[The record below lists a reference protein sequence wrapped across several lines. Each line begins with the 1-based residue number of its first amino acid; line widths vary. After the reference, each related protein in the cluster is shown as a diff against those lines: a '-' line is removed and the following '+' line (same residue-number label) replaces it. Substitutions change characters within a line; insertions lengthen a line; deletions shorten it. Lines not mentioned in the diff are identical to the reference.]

1 MSWERM
7 TAIGPAGENRWS
19 RWRRLLVPSLFFA
32 GVIYY
37 EELFLKLFCFHAVT
51 PVGALFTLLFTLPIA
66 ILLGLLCGGVA
77 PRKGR
82 VLLPAMTLLLSVWMG
97 AQSIY
102 YHLFKTFLT
111 AFSLTKMG
119 MVAGAFGD
127 MAVGEILLNWFPIA
141 MMAVPF
147 GLAVV
152 FRRRLIPEE
161 GPMSRRMGVR
171 WALLAAVVQLAAM
184 GIVMCCGGGSMSLRF
199 IYLQAAVPE
208 LEVQNFGMLTQ
219 NQLEL
224 RRVLF
229 GITPE
234 DQSLR
239 KGQALH
245 LYRPASEP
253 VEVESA
259 EYLSADYHILD
270 IDFDRLIAE
279 ETDED
284 LLQMHTYFS
293 QQVPTAKNEWT
304 GYFQGKNLIWI
315 VAEGFCTLAMD
326 PERTPVLY
334 EMAHSGFVFDHFYT
348 PLWGVSTSDGEYTTT
363 TGLIPK
369 SGVWSYSQSAGNYM
383 PFGFGNQFSQ
393 LGYRTM
399 AFHDYL
405 YTYYDRDKSFPN
417 MGYEYYALG
426 HGLELEEIWPPSD
439 LEMME
444 EIVPM
449 FVDEEQFMVYCLTV
463 SGHLNYTY
471 EENAMSRRHWDEV
484 AGLPYSEG
492 PKAYLACQMELEL
505 AMESLLTQLEEAGRL
520 DDTVIV
526 LSGDHYPYGLT
537 DEEYSEL
544 LGRQV
549 DPNFEIFQN
558 TLILWNAQME
568 EPVRVEKLCSSLDVM
583 PTLANLF
590 GLEYDSRLMAG
601 RDILSDEPGLVIF
614 SNYSFLAMS
623 RRHWDEVAGLPYSEG
638 PKAYLAC
645 QMELELAMESLLTQL
660 EEAGRLDDTVI
671 VLSGDHYP
679 YGLTDE
685 EYSELLGRQV
695 DPNFEIFQN
704 TLILWNAQM
713 EEPVR
718 VEKLCSSL
726 DVMPTLANLFG
737 LEYDSRLMAG
747 RDILSDEP
755 GLVIFSNYS
764 FLTEEGAYNSVLDEF
779 RSWDGSPP
787 DEAYVQSQIAEVQN
801 RVAYSAMILDHDYY
815 RVALNGPPREEGSL
829 FSAHREPQPDSGWL
843 D

>member
-82 VLLPAMTLLLSVWMG
+82 VLLLAMTLLLSVWMG

-161 GPMSRRMGVR
+161 GPMSRRMGAR

-614 SNYSFLAMS
+614 SNYSFL
-623 RRHWDEVAGLPYSEG
+623 
-638 PKAYLAC
+638 
-645 QMELELAMESLLTQL
+645 
-660 EEAGRLDDTVI
+660 
-671 VLSGDHYP
+671 
-679 YGLTDE
+679 
-685 EYSELLGRQV
+685 
-695 DPNFEIFQN
+695 
-704 TLILWNAQM
+704 
-713 EEPVR
+713 
-718 VEKLCSSL
+718 
-726 DVMPTLANLFG
+726 
-737 LEYDSRLMAG
+737 
-747 RDILSDEP
+747 
-755 GLVIFSNYS
+755 
-764 FLTEEGAYNSVLDEF
+764 TEEGAYNSVLDEF

>member
-1 MSWERM
+1 MSWKRM
-7 TAIGPAGENRWS
+7 TAMGPAGENRWS

-82 VLLPAMTLLLSVWMG
+82 VLLLAMTLLLSVWMG

-152 FRRRLIPEE
+152 LRRRLIPEE
-161 GPMSRRMGVR
+161 GPMSRRMGAR

-259 EYLSADYHILD
+259 EYSSADYHILD

-614 SNYSFLAMS
+614 SNYSFL
-623 RRHWDEVAGLPYSEG
+623 
-638 PKAYLAC
+638 
-645 QMELELAMESLLTQL
+645 
-660 EEAGRLDDTVI
+660 
-671 VLSGDHYP
+671 
-679 YGLTDE
+679 
-685 EYSELLGRQV
+685 
-695 DPNFEIFQN
+695 
-704 TLILWNAQM
+704 
-713 EEPVR
+713 
-718 VEKLCSSL
+718 
-726 DVMPTLANLFG
+726 
-737 LEYDSRLMAG
+737 
-747 RDILSDEP
+747 
-755 GLVIFSNYS
+755 
-764 FLTEEGAYNSVLDEF
+764 TEEGAYNSVLDEF

>member
-7 TAIGPAGENRWS
+7 TAMGPAGENRWS

-82 VLLPAMTLLLSVWMG
+82 VLLLAMTLLLSVWMG

-152 FRRRLIPEE
+152 LRRRLIPEE
-161 GPMSRRMGVR
+161 GPMSRRMGAR

-259 EYLSADYHILD
+259 EYPSADYHILD

-471 EENAMSRRHWDEV
+471 EENAMSR
-484 AGLPYSEG
+484 S
-492 PKAYLACQMELEL
+492 
-505 AMESLLTQLEEAGRL
+505 
-520 DDTVIV
+520 
-526 LSGDHYPYGLT
+526 
-537 DEEYSEL
+537 
-544 LGRQV
+544 
-549 DPNFEIFQN
+549 
-558 TLILWNAQME
+558 
-568 EPVRVEKLCSSLDVM
+568 
-583 PTLANLF
+583 
-590 GLEYDSRLMAG
+590 
-601 RDILSDEPGLVIF
+601 
-614 SNYSFLAMS
+614 
-623 RRHWDEVAGLPYSEG
+623 HWDEVAGLPYSEG

>member
-7 TAIGPAGENRWS
+7 TAMGPAGENRWS

-82 VLLPAMTLLLSVWMG
+82 VLLLAMTLLLSVWMG

-152 FRRRLIPEE
+152 LRRRLIPEE
-161 GPMSRRMGVR
+161 GPMSRRMGAR

-245 LYRPASEP
+245 RPASEP

-259 EYLSADYHILD
+259 EYSSADYHILD

-614 SNYSFLAMS
+614 SNYSFL
-623 RRHWDEVAGLPYSEG
+623 
-638 PKAYLAC
+638 
-645 QMELELAMESLLTQL
+645 
-660 EEAGRLDDTVI
+660 
-671 VLSGDHYP
+671 
-679 YGLTDE
+679 
-685 EYSELLGRQV
+685 
-695 DPNFEIFQN
+695 
-704 TLILWNAQM
+704 
-713 EEPVR
+713 
-718 VEKLCSSL
+718 
-726 DVMPTLANLFG
+726 
-737 LEYDSRLMAG
+737 
-747 RDILSDEP
+747 
-755 GLVIFSNYS
+755 
-764 FLTEEGAYNSVLDEF
+764 TEEGAYNSVLDEF

>member
-7 TAIGPAGENRWS
+7 TAMGPAGENRWS

-82 VLLPAMTLLLSVWMG
+82 VLLLAMTLLLSVWMG

-161 GPMSRRMGVR
+161 GPMSRRMGAR

-259 EYLSADYHILD
+259 EYSSADYHILD

-463 SGHLNYTY
+463 SGHMNYTY
-471 EENAMSRRHWDEV
+471 EEN
-484 AGLPYSEG
+484 
-492 PKAYLACQMELEL
+492 
-505 AMESLLTQLEEAGRL
+505 
-520 DDTVIV
+520 
-526 LSGDHYPYGLT
+526 
-537 DEEYSEL
+537 
-544 LGRQV
+544 
-549 DPNFEIFQN
+549 
-558 TLILWNAQME
+558 
-568 EPVRVEKLCSSLDVM
+568 
-583 PTLANLF
+583 
-590 GLEYDSRLMAG
+590 
-601 RDILSDEPGLVIF
+601 
-614 SNYSFLAMS
+614 AMS

>member
-7 TAIGPAGENRWS
+7 TAMGPAGENRWS

-82 VLLPAMTLLLSVWMG
+82 VLLLAMTLLLSVWMG

-152 FRRRLIPEE
+152 LRRRLIPEE
-161 GPMSRRMGVR
+161 GPMSRRMGAR

-208 LEVQNFGMLTQ
+208 LEVQNFGMRTQ

-259 EYLSADYHILD
+259 EYSSADYHILG

-614 SNYSFLAMS
+614 SNYSFL
-623 RRHWDEVAGLPYSEG
+623 
-638 PKAYLAC
+638 
-645 QMELELAMESLLTQL
+645 
-660 EEAGRLDDTVI
+660 
-671 VLSGDHYP
+671 
-679 YGLTDE
+679 
-685 EYSELLGRQV
+685 
-695 DPNFEIFQN
+695 
-704 TLILWNAQM
+704 
-713 EEPVR
+713 
-718 VEKLCSSL
+718 
-726 DVMPTLANLFG
+726 
-737 LEYDSRLMAG
+737 
-747 RDILSDEP
+747 
-755 GLVIFSNYS
+755 
-764 FLTEEGAYNSVLDEF
+764 TEEGAYNSVLDEF

>member
-7 TAIGPAGENRWS
+7 TAMGPAGENRWS

-82 VLLPAMTLLLSVWMG
+82 VLLLAMTLLLSVWMG

-152 FRRRLIPEE
+152 LRRRLIPEE
-161 GPMSRRMGVR
+161 GPMSRRMGAR

-259 EYLSADYHILD
+259 EYPSADYHILD

-315 VAEGFCTLAMD
+315 VAEGFWTLAMD

-505 AMESLLTQLEEAGRL
+505 AMESLL
-520 DDTVIV
+520 I
-526 LSGDHYPYGLT
+526 
-537 DEEYSEL
+537 
-544 LGRQV
+544 
-549 DPNFEIFQN
+549 
-558 TLILWNAQME
+558 
-568 EPVRVEKLCSSLDVM
+568 
-583 PTLANLF
+583 
-590 GLEYDSRLMAG
+590 
-601 RDILSDEPGLVIF
+601 
-614 SNYSFLAMS
+614 
-623 RRHWDEVAGLPYSEG
+623 
-638 PKAYLAC
+638 
-645 QMELELAMESLLTQL
+645 QL

>member
-7 TAIGPAGENRWS
+7 TAMGPAGENRWS
-19 RWRRLLVPSLFFA
+19 RWRRVLVPSLFFA

-82 VLLPAMTLLLSVWMG
+82 VLLLAMTLLLSVWMG

-152 FRRRLIPEE
+152 LRRRLIPEE
-161 GPMSRRMGVR
+161 GPMSRRMGAR

-259 EYLSADYHILD
+259 EYPSADYHILD

-614 SNYSFLAMS
+614 SNYSFL
-623 RRHWDEVAGLPYSEG
+623 
-638 PKAYLAC
+638 
-645 QMELELAMESLLTQL
+645 
-660 EEAGRLDDTVI
+660 
-671 VLSGDHYP
+671 
-679 YGLTDE
+679 
-685 EYSELLGRQV
+685 
-695 DPNFEIFQN
+695 
-704 TLILWNAQM
+704 
-713 EEPVR
+713 
-718 VEKLCSSL
+718 
-726 DVMPTLANLFG
+726 
-737 LEYDSRLMAG
+737 
-747 RDILSDEP
+747 
-755 GLVIFSNYS
+755 
-764 FLTEEGAYNSVLDEF
+764 TEEGAYNSVLDEF

>member
-7 TAIGPAGENRWS
+7 TAMGPAGENRWS

-82 VLLPAMTLLLSVWMG
+82 VLLLAMTLLLSVWMG

-152 FRRRLIPEE
+152 LRRRLIPEE
-161 GPMSRRMGVR
+161 GPMSRRMGAR

-259 EYLSADYHILD
+259 EYSSADYHILD

-505 AMESLLTQLEEAGRL
+505 AMESLL
-520 DDTVIV
+520 I
-526 LSGDHYPYGLT
+526 
-537 DEEYSEL
+537 
-544 LGRQV
+544 
-549 DPNFEIFQN
+549 
-558 TLILWNAQME
+558 
-568 EPVRVEKLCSSLDVM
+568 
-583 PTLANLF
+583 
-590 GLEYDSRLMAG
+590 
-601 RDILSDEPGLVIF
+601 
-614 SNYSFLAMS
+614 
-623 RRHWDEVAGLPYSEG
+623 
-638 PKAYLAC
+638 
-645 QMELELAMESLLTQL
+645 QL

>member
-7 TAIGPAGENRWS
+7 TAMGPAGENRWS

-82 VLLPAMTLLLSVWMG
+82 VLLLAMTLLLSVWMG

-152 FRRRLIPEE
+152 LRRRLIPEE
-161 GPMSRRMGVR
+161 GPMSRRMGAR

-184 GIVMCCGGGSMSLRF
+184 GIVMCCGGGYMSLRF

-259 EYLSADYHILD
+259 EYPSADYHILD

-614 SNYSFLAMS
+614 SNYSFL
-623 RRHWDEVAGLPYSEG
+623 
-638 PKAYLAC
+638 
-645 QMELELAMESLLTQL
+645 
-660 EEAGRLDDTVI
+660 
-671 VLSGDHYP
+671 
-679 YGLTDE
+679 
-685 EYSELLGRQV
+685 
-695 DPNFEIFQN
+695 
-704 TLILWNAQM
+704 
-713 EEPVR
+713 
-718 VEKLCSSL
+718 
-726 DVMPTLANLFG
+726 
-737 LEYDSRLMAG
+737 
-747 RDILSDEP
+747 
-755 GLVIFSNYS
+755 
-764 FLTEEGAYNSVLDEF
+764 TEEGAYNSVLDEF

>member
-7 TAIGPAGENRWS
+7 TAMGPAGENRWS

-82 VLLPAMTLLLSVWMG
+82 VLLLAMTLLLSVWMG

-152 FRRRLIPEE
+152 LRRRLIPEE
-161 GPMSRRMGVR
+161 GPMSRRMGAR

-245 LYRPASEP
+245 LYRRASEP
-253 VEVESA
+253 IEVESA
-259 EYLSADYHILD
+259 EYPSADYHILD

-614 SNYSFLAMS
+614 SNYSFL
-623 RRHWDEVAGLPYSEG
+623 
-638 PKAYLAC
+638 
-645 QMELELAMESLLTQL
+645 
-660 EEAGRLDDTVI
+660 
-671 VLSGDHYP
+671 
-679 YGLTDE
+679 
-685 EYSELLGRQV
+685 
-695 DPNFEIFQN
+695 
-704 TLILWNAQM
+704 
-713 EEPVR
+713 
-718 VEKLCSSL
+718 
-726 DVMPTLANLFG
+726 
-737 LEYDSRLMAG
+737 
-747 RDILSDEP
+747 
-755 GLVIFSNYS
+755 
-764 FLTEEGAYNSVLDEF
+764 TEEGAYNSVLDEF

>member
-239 KGQALH
+239 KGKALH

-505 AMESLLTQLEEAGRL
+505 AMESLL
-520 DDTVIV
+520 I
-526 LSGDHYPYGLT
+526 
-537 DEEYSEL
+537 
-544 LGRQV
+544 
-549 DPNFEIFQN
+549 
-558 TLILWNAQME
+558 
-568 EPVRVEKLCSSLDVM
+568 
-583 PTLANLF
+583 
-590 GLEYDSRLMAG
+590 
-601 RDILSDEPGLVIF
+601 
-614 SNYSFLAMS
+614 
-623 RRHWDEVAGLPYSEG
+623 
-638 PKAYLAC
+638 
-645 QMELELAMESLLTQL
+645 QL

>member
-82 VLLPAMTLLLSVWMG
+82 VLLLAMTLLLSVWMG

-152 FRRRLIPEE
+152 LRRRLIPEE
-161 GPMSRRMGVR
+161 GPMSRRMGAR

-259 EYLSADYHILD
+259 EYSSADYHILD

-279 ETDED
+279 VTDED

-614 SNYSFLAMS
+614 SNYSFL
-623 RRHWDEVAGLPYSEG
+623 
-638 PKAYLAC
+638 
-645 QMELELAMESLLTQL
+645 
-660 EEAGRLDDTVI
+660 
-671 VLSGDHYP
+671 
-679 YGLTDE
+679 
-685 EYSELLGRQV
+685 
-695 DPNFEIFQN
+695 
-704 TLILWNAQM
+704 
-713 EEPVR
+713 
-718 VEKLCSSL
+718 
-726 DVMPTLANLFG
+726 
-737 LEYDSRLMAG
+737 
-747 RDILSDEP
+747 
-755 GLVIFSNYS
+755 
-764 FLTEEGAYNSVLDEF
+764 TEEGAYNSVLDEF

>member
-7 TAIGPAGENRWS
+7 TAMGPAGENRWS

-82 VLLPAMTLLLSVWMG
+82 VLLLAMTLLLSVWMG

-152 FRRRLIPEE
+152 LRRRLIPEE
-161 GPMSRRMGVR
+161 GPMSRRMGAR

-259 EYLSADYHILD
+259 EYSSADYHILD

-614 SNYSFLAMS
+614 SNYSFL
-623 RRHWDEVAGLPYSEG
+623 
-638 PKAYLAC
+638 
-645 QMELELAMESLLTQL
+645 
-660 EEAGRLDDTVI
+660 
-671 VLSGDHYP
+671 
-679 YGLTDE
+679 
-685 EYSELLGRQV
+685 
-695 DPNFEIFQN
+695 
-704 TLILWNAQM
+704 
-713 EEPVR
+713 
-718 VEKLCSSL
+718 
-726 DVMPTLANLFG
+726 
-737 LEYDSRLMAG
+737 
-747 RDILSDEP
+747 
-755 GLVIFSNYS
+755 
-764 FLTEEGAYNSVLDEF
+764 TEEGAYNSVLDEF

-829 FSAHREPQPDSGWL
+829 FRAHREPQPDSGWL

>member
-1 MSWERM
+1 MRWERM
-7 TAIGPAGENRWS
+7 TAMGPAGENRWS

-161 GPMSRRMGVR
+161 GPMSRRMGAR

-259 EYLSADYHILD
+259 EYSSADYHILD

-614 SNYSFLAMS
+614 SNYSFL
-623 RRHWDEVAGLPYSEG
+623 
-638 PKAYLAC
+638 
-645 QMELELAMESLLTQL
+645 
-660 EEAGRLDDTVI
+660 
-671 VLSGDHYP
+671 
-679 YGLTDE
+679 
-685 EYSELLGRQV
+685 
-695 DPNFEIFQN
+695 
-704 TLILWNAQM
+704 
-713 EEPVR
+713 
-718 VEKLCSSL
+718 
-726 DVMPTLANLFG
+726 
-737 LEYDSRLMAG
+737 
-747 RDILSDEP
+747 
-755 GLVIFSNYS
+755 
-764 FLTEEGAYNSVLDEF
+764 TEEGAYNSVLDEF

-829 FSAHREPQPDSGWL
+829 FIGSPSRTPAGWTESKNARPTQCVERAGHFV
-843 D
+843 

>member
-7 TAIGPAGENRWS
+7 TAMGPAGENRWS

-82 VLLPAMTLLLSVWMG
+82 VLLLAMTLLLSVWMG

-152 FRRRLIPEE
+152 LRRRLIPEE
-161 GPMSRRMGVR
+161 GPMSRRMGAR

-259 EYLSADYHILD
+259 EYSSADYHILD

-614 SNYSFLAMS
+614 SNYSFL
-623 RRHWDEVAGLPYSEG
+623 
-638 PKAYLAC
+638 
-645 QMELELAMESLLTQL
+645 
-660 EEAGRLDDTVI
+660 
-671 VLSGDHYP
+671 
-679 YGLTDE
+679 
-685 EYSELLGRQV
+685 
-695 DPNFEIFQN
+695 
-704 TLILWNAQM
+704 
-713 EEPVR
+713 
-718 VEKLCSSL
+718 
-726 DVMPTLANLFG
+726 
-737 LEYDSRLMAG
+737 
-747 RDILSDEP
+747 
-755 GLVIFSNYS
+755 
-764 FLTEEGAYNSVLDEF
+764 TEEGAYNSVLDEF

-815 RVALNGPPREEGSL
+815 RVPREEGSL

>member
-7 TAIGPAGENRWS
+7 TAMGPAGENRWS

-82 VLLPAMTLLLSVWMG
+82 VLLLAMTLLLSVWMG

-152 FRRRLIPEE
+152 LRRRLIPEE
-161 GPMSRRMGVR
+161 GPMSRRMGAR

-259 EYLSADYHILD
+259 EYSSADYHILD

-614 SNYSFLAMS
+614 SNYSFL
-623 RRHWDEVAGLPYSEG
+623 
-638 PKAYLAC
+638 
-645 QMELELAMESLLTQL
+645 
-660 EEAGRLDDTVI
+660 
-671 VLSGDHYP
+671 
-679 YGLTDE
+679 
-685 EYSELLGRQV
+685 
-695 DPNFEIFQN
+695 
-704 TLILWNAQM
+704 
-713 EEPVR
+713 
-718 VEKLCSSL
+718 
-726 DVMPTLANLFG
+726 
-737 LEYDSRLMAG
+737 
-747 RDILSDEP
+747 
-755 GLVIFSNYS
+755 
-764 FLTEEGAYNSVLDEF
+764 TEEVAYNSVLDEF

>member
-7 TAIGPAGENRWS
+7 TAMGPAGENRWS

-82 VLLPAMTLLLSVWMG
+82 VLLLAMTLLLSVWMG

-152 FRRRLIPEE
+152 LRRRLIPEE
-161 GPMSRRMGVR
+161 GPMSRRMGAR

-224 RRVLF
+224 RRVFF

-259 EYLSADYHILD
+259 EYSSADYHILD

-614 SNYSFLAMS
+614 SNYSFL
-623 RRHWDEVAGLPYSEG
+623 
-638 PKAYLAC
+638 
-645 QMELELAMESLLTQL
+645 
-660 EEAGRLDDTVI
+660 
-671 VLSGDHYP
+671 
-679 YGLTDE
+679 
-685 EYSELLGRQV
+685 
-695 DPNFEIFQN
+695 
-704 TLILWNAQM
+704 
-713 EEPVR
+713 
-718 VEKLCSSL
+718 
-726 DVMPTLANLFG
+726 
-737 LEYDSRLMAG
+737 
-747 RDILSDEP
+747 
-755 GLVIFSNYS
+755 
-764 FLTEEGAYNSVLDEF
+764 TEEGAYNSVLDEF

>member
-7 TAIGPAGENRWS
+7 TAMGPAGENRWS

-82 VLLPAMTLLLSVWMG
+82 VLLLAMTLLLSVWMG

-152 FRRRLIPEE
+152 LRRRLIPEE
-161 GPMSRRMGVR
+161 GPMSRRMGAR

-259 EYLSADYHILD
+259 EYPSADYHILD

-426 HGLELEEIWPPSD
+426 HGLELEEIWPSSD

-471 EENAMSRRHWDEV
+471 EEN
-484 AGLPYSEG
+484 
-492 PKAYLACQMELEL
+492 
-505 AMESLLTQLEEAGRL
+505 
-520 DDTVIV
+520 
-526 LSGDHYPYGLT
+526 
-537 DEEYSEL
+537 
-544 LGRQV
+544 
-549 DPNFEIFQN
+549 
-558 TLILWNAQME
+558 
-568 EPVRVEKLCSSLDVM
+568 
-583 PTLANLF
+583 
-590 GLEYDSRLMAG
+590 
-601 RDILSDEPGLVIF
+601 
-614 SNYSFLAMS
+614 AMS

>member
-7 TAIGPAGENRWS
+7 TAMGPAGENRWS

-82 VLLPAMTLLLSVWMG
+82 VLLLAMTLLLSVWMG

-152 FRRRLIPEE
+152 LRRRLIPEE
-161 GPMSRRMGVR
+161 GPMSRRMGAR

-259 EYLSADYHILD
+259 EYSSADYHILD

-284 LLQMHTYFS
+284 LLQMHTYCS

-614 SNYSFLAMS
+614 SNYSFL
-623 RRHWDEVAGLPYSEG
+623 
-638 PKAYLAC
+638 
-645 QMELELAMESLLTQL
+645 
-660 EEAGRLDDTVI
+660 
-671 VLSGDHYP
+671 
-679 YGLTDE
+679 
-685 EYSELLGRQV
+685 
-695 DPNFEIFQN
+695 
-704 TLILWNAQM
+704 
-713 EEPVR
+713 
-718 VEKLCSSL
+718 
-726 DVMPTLANLFG
+726 
-737 LEYDSRLMAG
+737 
-747 RDILSDEP
+747 
-755 GLVIFSNYS
+755 
-764 FLTEEGAYNSVLDEF
+764 TEEGAYNSVLDEF

>member
-7 TAIGPAGENRWS
+7 TAMGPAGENRWS

-82 VLLPAMTLLLSVWMG
+82 VLLLAMTLLLSVWMG

-152 FRRRLIPEE
+152 LRRRLIPEE
-161 GPMSRRMGVR
+161 GPMSRRMGAR

-259 EYLSADYHILD
+259 EYPSADYHILD

-614 SNYSFLAMS
+614 SNYSFL
-623 RRHWDEVAGLPYSEG
+623 
-638 PKAYLAC
+638 
-645 QMELELAMESLLTQL
+645 
-660 EEAGRLDDTVI
+660 
-671 VLSGDHYP
+671 
-679 YGLTDE
+679 
-685 EYSELLGRQV
+685 
-695 DPNFEIFQN
+695 
-704 TLILWNAQM
+704 
-713 EEPVR
+713 
-718 VEKLCSSL
+718 
-726 DVMPTLANLFG
+726 
-737 LEYDSRLMAG
+737 
-747 RDILSDEP
+747 
-755 GLVIFSNYS
+755 
-764 FLTEEGAYNSVLDEF
+764 TEEGAYNSVLDEF

-787 DEAYVQSQIAEVQN
+787 DEAYVQDRKSV
-801 RVAYSAMILDHDYY
+801 V
-815 RVALNGPPREEGSL
+815 
-829 FSAHREPQPDSGWL
+829 
-843 D
+843 

>member
-7 TAIGPAGENRWS
+7 TAMGPAGENRWS

-82 VLLPAMTLLLSVWMG
+82 VLLLAMTLLLSVWMG

-152 FRRRLIPEE
+152 LRRRLIPEE
-161 GPMSRRMGVR
+161 GPMSRRMGAR

-184 GIVMCCGGGSMSLRF
+184 GIVMCCGGGFMSLRF

-208 LEVQNFGMLTQ
+208 LEVQNFGMLTH

-259 EYLSADYHILD
+259 EYSSADYHILD

-614 SNYSFLAMS
+614 SNYSFL
-623 RRHWDEVAGLPYSEG
+623 
-638 PKAYLAC
+638 
-645 QMELELAMESLLTQL
+645 
-660 EEAGRLDDTVI
+660 
-671 VLSGDHYP
+671 
-679 YGLTDE
+679 
-685 EYSELLGRQV
+685 
-695 DPNFEIFQN
+695 
-704 TLILWNAQM
+704 
-713 EEPVR
+713 
-718 VEKLCSSL
+718 
-726 DVMPTLANLFG
+726 
-737 LEYDSRLMAG
+737 
-747 RDILSDEP
+747 
-755 GLVIFSNYS
+755 
-764 FLTEEGAYNSVLDEF
+764 TEEGAYNSVLDEF

>member
-7 TAIGPAGENRWS
+7 TAMGPAGENRWS

-82 VLLPAMTLLLSVWMG
+82 VLLLAMTLLLSVWMG

-161 GPMSRRMGVR
+161 GPMSRRMGAR

-259 EYLSADYHILD
+259 EYPSADYHILD

-614 SNYSFLAMS
+614 SNYSFL
-623 RRHWDEVAGLPYSEG
+623 
-638 PKAYLAC
+638 
-645 QMELELAMESLLTQL
+645 
-660 EEAGRLDDTVI
+660 
-671 VLSGDHYP
+671 
-679 YGLTDE
+679 
-685 EYSELLGRQV
+685 
-695 DPNFEIFQN
+695 
-704 TLILWNAQM
+704 
-713 EEPVR
+713 
-718 VEKLCSSL
+718 
-726 DVMPTLANLFG
+726 
-737 LEYDSRLMAG
+737 
-747 RDILSDEP
+747 
-755 GLVIFSNYS
+755 
-764 FLTEEGAYNSVLDEF
+764 TEEGAYNSVLDEF

>member
-7 TAIGPAGENRWS
+7 TAMGPAGENRWS

-82 VLLPAMTLLLSVWMG
+82 VLLLAMTLLLSVWMG

-127 MAVGEILLNWFPIA
+127 MAVGEIMLNWFPIA

-161 GPMSRRMGVR
+161 GPMSRRMGAR

-259 EYLSADYHILD
+259 EYSSADYHILD

-614 SNYSFLAMS
+614 SNYSFL
-623 RRHWDEVAGLPYSEG
+623 
-638 PKAYLAC
+638 
-645 QMELELAMESLLTQL
+645 
-660 EEAGRLDDTVI
+660 
-671 VLSGDHYP
+671 
-679 YGLTDE
+679 
-685 EYSELLGRQV
+685 
-695 DPNFEIFQN
+695 
-704 TLILWNAQM
+704 
-713 EEPVR
+713 
-718 VEKLCSSL
+718 
-726 DVMPTLANLFG
+726 
-737 LEYDSRLMAG
+737 
-747 RDILSDEP
+747 
-755 GLVIFSNYS
+755 
-764 FLTEEGAYNSVLDEF
+764 TEEGAYNSVLDEF

>member
-7 TAIGPAGENRWS
+7 TAMGPAGENRWS

-82 VLLPAMTLLLSVWMG
+82 VLLLAMTLLLSVWMG

-152 FRRRLIPEE
+152 LRRRLIPEE
-161 GPMSRRMGVR
+161 GPMSRRMGAR

-259 EYLSADYHILD
+259 EYSSADYHILD

-284 LLQMHTYFS
+284 QLQMHTYFS

-614 SNYSFLAMS
+614 SNYSFL
-623 RRHWDEVAGLPYSEG
+623 
-638 PKAYLAC
+638 
-645 QMELELAMESLLTQL
+645 
-660 EEAGRLDDTVI
+660 
-671 VLSGDHYP
+671 
-679 YGLTDE
+679 
-685 EYSELLGRQV
+685 
-695 DPNFEIFQN
+695 
-704 TLILWNAQM
+704 
-713 EEPVR
+713 
-718 VEKLCSSL
+718 
-726 DVMPTLANLFG
+726 
-737 LEYDSRLMAG
+737 
-747 RDILSDEP
+747 
-755 GLVIFSNYS
+755 
-764 FLTEEGAYNSVLDEF
+764 TEEGAYNSVLDEF

>member
-7 TAIGPAGENRWS
+7 TAMGPAGENRWS

-82 VLLPAMTLLLSVWMG
+82 VLLLAMTLLLSVWMG

-152 FRRRLIPEE
+152 LRRRLIPEE
-161 GPMSRRMGVR
+161 GPMSRRMGAR

-259 EYLSADYHILD
+259 EYSSADYHILD

-614 SNYSFLAMS
+614 SNYSFL
-623 RRHWDEVAGLPYSEG
+623 
-638 PKAYLAC
+638 
-645 QMELELAMESLLTQL
+645 
-660 EEAGRLDDTVI
+660 
-671 VLSGDHYP
+671 
-679 YGLTDE
+679 
-685 EYSELLGRQV
+685 
-695 DPNFEIFQN
+695 
-704 TLILWNAQM
+704 
-713 EEPVR
+713 
-718 VEKLCSSL
+718 
-726 DVMPTLANLFG
+726 
-737 LEYDSRLMAG
+737 
-747 RDILSDEP
+747 
-755 GLVIFSNYS
+755 
-764 FLTEEGAYNSVLDEF
+764 TEEGAYNSVLDEF

-829 FSAHREPQPDSGWL
+829 FSAHREPSRPPAGWTESKNARPTQCVERAGHFV
-843 D
+843 

>member
-7 TAIGPAGENRWS
+7 TAMGPAGENRWS

-32 GVIYY
+32 GGIYY

-82 VLLPAMTLLLSVWMG
+82 VLLLAMTLLLSVWMG

-152 FRRRLIPEE
+152 LRRRLIPEE
-161 GPMSRRMGVR
+161 GPMSRRMGAR

-259 EYLSADYHILD
+259 EYSSADYHILD

-614 SNYSFLAMS
+614 SNYSFL
-623 RRHWDEVAGLPYSEG
+623 
-638 PKAYLAC
+638 
-645 QMELELAMESLLTQL
+645 
-660 EEAGRLDDTVI
+660 
-671 VLSGDHYP
+671 
-679 YGLTDE
+679 
-685 EYSELLGRQV
+685 
-695 DPNFEIFQN
+695 
-704 TLILWNAQM
+704 
-713 EEPVR
+713 
-718 VEKLCSSL
+718 
-726 DVMPTLANLFG
+726 
-737 LEYDSRLMAG
+737 
-747 RDILSDEP
+747 
-755 GLVIFSNYS
+755 
-764 FLTEEGAYNSVLDEF
+764 TEEGAYNSVLDEF

>member
-7 TAIGPAGENRWS
+7 TAMGPAGENRWS

-82 VLLPAMTLLLSVWMG
+82 VLLLAMTLLLSVWMG

-161 GPMSRRMGVR
+161 GPMSRRMGAR

-259 EYLSADYHILD
+259 EYSSADYHILD

-614 SNYSFLAMS
+614 SNYSFL
-623 RRHWDEVAGLPYSEG
+623 
-638 PKAYLAC
+638 
-645 QMELELAMESLLTQL
+645 
-660 EEAGRLDDTVI
+660 
-671 VLSGDHYP
+671 
-679 YGLTDE
+679 
-685 EYSELLGRQV
+685 
-695 DPNFEIFQN
+695 
-704 TLILWNAQM
+704 
-713 EEPVR
+713 
-718 VEKLCSSL
+718 
-726 DVMPTLANLFG
+726 
-737 LEYDSRLMAG
+737 
-747 RDILSDEP
+747 
-755 GLVIFSNYS
+755 
-764 FLTEEGAYNSVLDEF
+764 TEEGAYNSVLDEF

>member
-7 TAIGPAGENRWS
+7 TAMGPAGENRWS

-82 VLLPAMTLLLSVWMG
+82 VLLLAMTLLLSVWMG

-161 GPMSRRMGVR
+161 GPMSRRMGAR
-171 WALLAAVVQLAAM
+171 WALMAAVVQLAAM

-259 EYLSADYHILD
+259 EYPSADYHILD

-614 SNYSFLAMS
+614 SNYSFL
-623 RRHWDEVAGLPYSEG
+623 
-638 PKAYLAC
+638 
-645 QMELELAMESLLTQL
+645 
-660 EEAGRLDDTVI
+660 
-671 VLSGDHYP
+671 
-679 YGLTDE
+679 
-685 EYSELLGRQV
+685 
-695 DPNFEIFQN
+695 
-704 TLILWNAQM
+704 
-713 EEPVR
+713 
-718 VEKLCSSL
+718 
-726 DVMPTLANLFG
+726 
-737 LEYDSRLMAG
+737 
-747 RDILSDEP
+747 
-755 GLVIFSNYS
+755 
-764 FLTEEGAYNSVLDEF
+764 TEEGAYNSVLDEF

>member
-7 TAIGPAGENRWS
+7 TAMGPAGENRWS

-82 VLLPAMTLLLSVWMG
+82 VLLLAMTLLLSVWMG

-152 FRRRLIPEE
+152 LRRRLIPEE
-161 GPMSRRMGVR
+161 GPMSRRMGAR

-259 EYLSADYHILD
+259 EYSSADYHILD

-315 VAEGFCTLAMD
+315 VAGGFCTLAMD

-614 SNYSFLAMS
+614 SNYSFL
-623 RRHWDEVAGLPYSEG
+623 
-638 PKAYLAC
+638 
-645 QMELELAMESLLTQL
+645 
-660 EEAGRLDDTVI
+660 
-671 VLSGDHYP
+671 
-679 YGLTDE
+679 
-685 EYSELLGRQV
+685 
-695 DPNFEIFQN
+695 
-704 TLILWNAQM
+704 
-713 EEPVR
+713 
-718 VEKLCSSL
+718 
-726 DVMPTLANLFG
+726 
-737 LEYDSRLMAG
+737 
-747 RDILSDEP
+747 
-755 GLVIFSNYS
+755 
-764 FLTEEGAYNSVLDEF
+764 TEEGAYNSVLDEF

>member
-1 MSWERM
+1 M
-7 TAIGPAGENRWS
+7 TAMGPAGENRWS

-82 VLLPAMTLLLSVWMG
+82 VLLLAMTLLLSVWMG

-152 FRRRLIPEE
+152 LRRRLIPEE
-161 GPMSRRMGVR
+161 GPMSRRMGAR

-259 EYLSADYHILD
+259 EYSSADYHILD

-614 SNYSFLAMS
+614 SNYSFL
-623 RRHWDEVAGLPYSEG
+623 
-638 PKAYLAC
+638 
-645 QMELELAMESLLTQL
+645 
-660 EEAGRLDDTVI
+660 
-671 VLSGDHYP
+671 
-679 YGLTDE
+679 
-685 EYSELLGRQV
+685 
-695 DPNFEIFQN
+695 
-704 TLILWNAQM
+704 
-713 EEPVR
+713 
-718 VEKLCSSL
+718 
-726 DVMPTLANLFG
+726 
-737 LEYDSRLMAG
+737 
-747 RDILSDEP
+747 
-755 GLVIFSNYS
+755 
-764 FLTEEGAYNSVLDEF
+764 TEEWAYNSVLDEF

>member
-7 TAIGPAGENRWS
+7 TAMGPAGENRWS

-82 VLLPAMTLLLSVWMG
+82 VLLLAMTLLLSVWMG

-152 FRRRLIPEE
+152 LRRRLIPEE
-161 GPMSRRMGVR
+161 GPMSRRMGAR

-259 EYLSADYHILD
+259 EYSSADYHILD

-614 SNYSFLAMS
+614 SNYSFL
-623 RRHWDEVAGLPYSEG
+623 
-638 PKAYLAC
+638 
-645 QMELELAMESLLTQL
+645 
-660 EEAGRLDDTVI
+660 
-671 VLSGDHYP
+671 
-679 YGLTDE
+679 
-685 EYSELLGRQV
+685 
-695 DPNFEIFQN
+695 
-704 TLILWNAQM
+704 
-713 EEPVR
+713 
-718 VEKLCSSL
+718 
-726 DVMPTLANLFG
+726 
-737 LEYDSRLMAG
+737 
-747 RDILSDEP
+747 
-755 GLVIFSNYS
+755 
-764 FLTEEGAYNSVLDEF
+764 TEEGAYNSVLDEF

-815 RVALNGPPREEGSL
+815 RVALNGPPRE
-829 FSAHREPQPDSGWL
+829 
-843 D
+843 

>member
-1 MSWERM
+1 M
-7 TAIGPAGENRWS
+7 TAMGPAGENRWS

-82 VLLPAMTLLLSVWMG
+82 VLLLAMTLLLSVWMG

-127 MAVGEILLNWFPIA
+127 MAVGEVLLNWFPIA

-152 FRRRLIPEE
+152 LRRRLIPEE
-161 GPMSRRMGVR
+161 GPMSRRMGAR

-259 EYLSADYHILD
+259 EYPSADYHILD

-614 SNYSFLAMS
+614 SNYSFL
-623 RRHWDEVAGLPYSEG
+623 
-638 PKAYLAC
+638 
-645 QMELELAMESLLTQL
+645 
-660 EEAGRLDDTVI
+660 
-671 VLSGDHYP
+671 
-679 YGLTDE
+679 
-685 EYSELLGRQV
+685 
-695 DPNFEIFQN
+695 
-704 TLILWNAQM
+704 
-713 EEPVR
+713 
-718 VEKLCSSL
+718 
-726 DVMPTLANLFG
+726 
-737 LEYDSRLMAG
+737 
-747 RDILSDEP
+747 
-755 GLVIFSNYS
+755 
-764 FLTEEGAYNSVLDEF
+764 TEEGAYNSVLDEF

>member
-7 TAIGPAGENRWS
+7 TAMGPAGENRWS

-82 VLLPAMTLLLSVWMG
+82 VLLLAMTLLLSVWMG

-152 FRRRLIPEE
+152 LRRRLIPEE
-161 GPMSRRMGVR
+161 GPMSRRMGAR
-171 WALLAAVVQLAAM
+171 WALLAAVVQLVAM

-259 EYLSADYHILD
+259 EYPSADYHILD

-614 SNYSFLAMS
+614 SNYSFL
-623 RRHWDEVAGLPYSEG
+623 
-638 PKAYLAC
+638 
-645 QMELELAMESLLTQL
+645 
-660 EEAGRLDDTVI
+660 
-671 VLSGDHYP
+671 
-679 YGLTDE
+679 
-685 EYSELLGRQV
+685 
-695 DPNFEIFQN
+695 
-704 TLILWNAQM
+704 
-713 EEPVR
+713 
-718 VEKLCSSL
+718 
-726 DVMPTLANLFG
+726 
-737 LEYDSRLMAG
+737 
-747 RDILSDEP
+747 
-755 GLVIFSNYS
+755 
-764 FLTEEGAYNSVLDEF
+764 TEEGAYNSVLDEF